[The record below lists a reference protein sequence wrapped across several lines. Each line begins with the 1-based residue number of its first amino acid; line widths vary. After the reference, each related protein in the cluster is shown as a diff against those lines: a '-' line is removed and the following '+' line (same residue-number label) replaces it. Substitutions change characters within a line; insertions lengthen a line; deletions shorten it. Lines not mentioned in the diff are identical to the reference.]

1 MAGRADRIRLVGVVF
16 EEATPE
22 LSRATVEI
30 EWCSQVY
37 AGIAEEPGSEAG
49 KLRSAAQATTD
60 AVRQILG
67 DITLELLD
75 LDTVNAFGTPAVIVA
90 LSVRTKEPE
99 YFAGFCVVA
108 DEPAVAAAMS
118 VLGATNR
125 FIQRIQGP
133 I

>member
-1 MAGRADRIRLVGVVF
+1 MANSSFLSLINDGSVQAASTSSTSDLAAVAKDIYSPNWEITFYTGNG
-16 EEATPE
+16 ATP
-22 LSRATVEI
+22 
-30 EWCSQVY
+30 
-37 AGIAEEPGSEAG
+37 AGNFSEP
-49 KLRSAAQATTD
+49 
-60 AVRQILG
+60 
-67 DITLELLD
+67 
-75 LDTVNAFGTPAVIVA
+75 VNAFGTPAVIVA

-118 VLGATNR
+118 VLSATNR